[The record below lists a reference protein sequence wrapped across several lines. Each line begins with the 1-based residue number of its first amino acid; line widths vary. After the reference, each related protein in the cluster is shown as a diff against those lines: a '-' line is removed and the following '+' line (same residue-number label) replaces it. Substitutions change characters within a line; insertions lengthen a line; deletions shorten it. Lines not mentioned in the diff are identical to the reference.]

1 MGNKTG
7 HARLHP
13 QSLGAALSPKVR
25 TEFENVSRFSDA
37 IIVPPVRDDVELAGG
52 SAPHAALHAALRR
65 PRASQQQRGAEVHQ
79 VVGQDRP

>member
-1 MGNKTG
+1 MST
-7 HARLHP
+7 R
-13 QSLGAALSPKVR
+13 AADCAISPSTSPRRPVR